1 MMVWMV
7 FFWFPLVVYRWARGG
22 KKAGSPA
29 AEGEGELKAGVFAL
43 VWFLWGYLPYVGLW
57 LYGRVTYPFY
67 ILPAVPA
74 LALGT
79 AYFATREWF
88 SSRLAAV
95 YLFASFAWF
104 FWYFPDK
111 AFLPDWVRALIG
123 R

>member
-1 MMVWMV
+1 M
-7 FFWFPLVVYRWARGG
+7 PGRRRRAD
-22 KKAGSPA
+22 A
-29 AEGEGELKAGVFAL
+29 ALF
-43 VWFLWGYLPYVGLW
+43 
-57 LYGRVTYPFY
+57 
-67 ILPAVPA
+67 AVPA

-79 AYFATREWF
+79 AYFITREWF

-95 YLFASFAWF
+95 FLIANFAWF